1 MMMSQLTQQTAAPF
15 AATVLNDAH
24 SVVIKVGTALVFDEA
39 TRQPR
44 TGWMAGLAGEVMDLR
59 AEGKKVTIVSS
70 GAIALGRMK
79 LGETKPKAEMSVA
92 EKQAMA
98 AVGQQELM
106 KLWDDAFKPYGM
118 AAAQLL
124 LTKNDF
130 KNGRIANARKLFR
143 EQARKILPRFFPE
156 EESPKSNVMHT
167 LAALHKSKAIAIINE
182 NDATATD
189 EIKFGDNDRLG
200 ALVAKMV
207 KAQAYVIFSDVDG
220 LYTANP
226 QKDPN
231 AKHVPVVAPIDETIR
246 AMASGP
252 VSVGSSGGMI
262 SKVQAAAITT
272 QAGCATIICQGNPP
286 PGSVADTPVA
296 ALLGGARSTVFLAEP
311 TRNAPNRT
319 NPLARRLLTKT

>member
-226 QKDPN
+226 
-231 AKHVPVVAPIDETIR
+231 
-246 AMASGP
+246 
-252 VSVGSSGGMI
+252 
-262 SKVQAAAITT
+262 
-272 QAGCATIICQGNPP
+272 
-286 PGSVADTPVA
+286 
-296 ALLGGARSTVFLAEP
+296 
-311 TRNAPNRT
+311 
-319 NPLARRLLTKT
+319 

>member
-1 MMMSQLTQQTAAPF
+1 MMMSQLTQQPAAPF
-15 AATVLNDAH
+15 AAQVLHDAQ
-24 SVVIKVGTALVFDEA
+24 SVVIKVGTALVFDET

-44 TGWMAGLAGEVMDLR
+44 TGWMAGLAGEVMELR
-59 AEGKKVTIVSS
+59 AQGKNVTIVSS

-79 LGETKPKAEMSVA
+79 LGATKPKAEMSVA

-106 KLWDDAFKPYGM
+106 KLWDDAFKPYGL

-130 KNGRIANARKLFR
+130 KNGRIATARRLFR
-143 EQARKILPRFFPE
+143 EQARRILPRLFPE

-167 LAALHKSKAIAIINE
+167 LSALHQSKAVAIVNE

-200 ALVAKMV
+200 ARVAKLV
-207 KAQAYVIFSDVDG
+207 KAQAYIIFSDVDG

-226 QKDPN
+226 QKDPS
-231 AKHVPVVAPIDETIR
+231 ARHVPVVAKIDDSIR

-252 VSVGSSGGMI
+252 VSAGSSGGMT

-272 QAGCATIICQGNPP
+272 QADCATIICQGNPP
-286 PGSVADTPVA
+286 PGSAADTPVR
-296 ALLGGARSTVFLAEP
+296 ALLSGARSTVFLAEP
-311 TRNAPNRT
+311 TRNA
-319 NPLARRLLTKT
+319 RRAATAPGQALLSKT

>member
-1 MMMSQLTQQTAAPF
+1 MMMTQLTQQTAAPF
-15 AATVLNDAH
+15 AAQVLHDAS

-39 TRQPR
+39 SRKPR
-44 TGWMAGLAGEVMDLR
+44 TDWMAGLAGEVMELR
-59 AEGKKVTIVSS
+59 AQGKDVTIVSS

-79 LGETKPKAEMSVA
+79 LGATKPKAEMSVA

-106 KLWDDAFKPYGM
+106 TLWDNAFKPYGL

-130 KNGRIANARKLFR
+130 KNGRLASLRQQFR

-156 EESPKSNVMHT
+156 EDSPKSNVMHT
-167 LAALHKSKAIAIINE
+167 LAALHKSKAIAIVNE

-200 ALVAKMV
+200 ARVAKLV

-226 QKDPN
+226 QKDPQ
-231 AKHVPVVAPIDETIR
+231 AKHIPVVAQIDEAIR

-252 VSVGSSGGMI
+252 VSAGSSGGMI
-262 SKVQAAAITT
+262 SKVQAAAITS

-286 PGSVADTPVA
+286 PGSVADTPVS
-296 ALLGGARSTVFLAEP
+296 ALLGGGRSTVFLAAP
-311 TRNAPNRT
+311 TRGASGTSRQ
-319 NPLARRLLTKT
+319 LAKLLPSRG